1 MTNVDFKF
9 DSATKGA
16 EATKKEPSPD
26 DDLPDLTDKGV
37 QDAAT
42 KIQAAFKGHKVR
54 KAQVAEK
61 TKPKESEEANKP
73 QTEEEKPKLH
83 KKPVKV
89 GSKEEDLIQV
99 VLTAVED
106 NWLKVNE
113 YFLSLAKKFLILL
126 KDFPPISSSSFFH
139 MIAFTAS
146 STSYFG

>member
-83 KKPVKV
+83 KKPIKV

-106 NWLKVNE
+106 NWLKASE
-113 YFLSLAKKFLILL
+113 YLFAIVGKN
-126 KDFPPISSSSFFH
+126 
-139 MIAFTAS
+139 T
-146 STSYFG
+146 